1 MELPA
6 VTWLDPHSEILFMST
21 LKQIEDE
28 WTSNRQK
35 DNLRDPLDLLNFV
48 VRRQGRFSSMEVIL
62 VQV

>member
-1 MELPA
+1 MELAA
-6 VTWLDPHSEILFMST
+6 VTWFDPYSEILFVST

-48 VRRQGRFSSMEVIL
+48 VRRQGRFSSMKLIL